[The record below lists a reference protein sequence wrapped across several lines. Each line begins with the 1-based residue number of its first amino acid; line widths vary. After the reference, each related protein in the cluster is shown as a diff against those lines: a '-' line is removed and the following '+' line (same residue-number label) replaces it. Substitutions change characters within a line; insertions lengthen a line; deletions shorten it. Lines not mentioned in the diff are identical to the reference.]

1 MELVMKIKQ
10 LGEKPCWLVN
20 PGMALNYTWDNSVSQ
35 QCQVQ
40 WMVYGSEEEAVTLK
54 TSPGKVLWGEE
65 KVIHRVVRNRR
76 SQTSSSDTE
85 SDDDEDGSLAKTSIR
100 SSASQNQI
108 HPQNVVYK
116 TKKSVYWISRGQE
129 GKEHFTVYFYTS
141 RKAAAGQLSSLLGQ
155 PARSLLVS
163 CQSLRLS
170 LISSGRQVGAVLL
183 ESPGVQWFLLVHGS
197 WRCLGAEVAAL
208 IETARHRGE
217 NSLLLPGFIKLDLK
231 QMTSTSPFF
240 APLKRVQLPAV
251 TSLVKLRYS
260 ATTVK
265 LAVARLRLETSSGLA
280 LSLIKPF
287 LQLKKL
293 HDQEWN
299 CLDTVDLSVAR
310 VNLDFENLQNL
321 GSLVK
326 LATRNNPTGAKT
338 FSIRTLRVSSM
349 QVHVLGVDARLP
361 EVIKDSFRDFKN
373 FRTGSLTTSL
383 EKMPGSQLVSLL
395 TRAFLSYEKV
405 DKQEQS
411 CQRQE
416 VYFTKTSLAKH

>member
-20 PGMALNYTWDNSVSQ
+20 PGMALNYTWDNSVSR

-65 KVIHRVVRNRR
+65 KIIHRVVRNRR

-85 SDDDEDGSLAKTSIR
+85 SDDEEDSLPAKTSIR
-100 SSASQNQI
+100 SSASQNKI

-116 TKKSVYWISRGQE
+116 TKKSVYWISSGQE
-129 GKEHFTVYFYTS
+129 GREHYTIYFYTS
-141 RKAAAGQLSSLLGQ
+141 RKAAASQLSSLLGQ

-183 ESPGVQWFLLVHGS
+183 EPPGVQWFLLVHGS

-208 IETARHRGE
+208 IETALHRGE
-217 NSLLLPGFIKLDLK
+217 YSLFLPGFIKLDLK

-251 TSLVKLRYS
+251 TCLVKMKDL

-280 LSLIKPF
+280 LSLIRPF
-287 LQLKKL
+287 LQLKRLPDK
-293 HDQEWN
+293 EWN
-299 CLDTVDLSVAR
+299 SMDTVDFSVAR
-310 VNLDFENLQNL
+310 VNLDFENLPNL

-326 LATRNNPTGAKT
+326 LARRNIPTGST
-338 FSIRTLRVSSM
+338 IFSIRTLRVSSM

-361 EVIKDSFRDFKN
+361 EVLRDSFRDYKN
-373 FRTGSLTTSL
+373 FRTGSLTTNL
-383 EKMPGSQLVSLL
+383 EDMPVSQLVIVFVLVWIDQRL
-395 TRAFLSYEKV
+395 NDRPT
-405 DKQEQS
+405 KQT
-411 CQRQE
+411 
-416 VYFTKTSLAKH
+416 TKRI